1 MNRVKFGA
9 SEIAQSCLTLCDP
22 MDCILVGFS
31 IHGIFQARVLEWVN
45 SRIQHPKSYFL
56 NFTKVSPPPETYH
69 GLTTHHSKE
78 RLVKM
83 NFSLNFPSRTTKV
96 EFSPIFGFSQNR
108 NRAQAI
114 NSHRFSYSISSPTS
128 DSIKIYTALISFV
141 KKHTEPLRFFPQ
153 NSIIVT

>member
-1 MNRVKFGA
+1 MSDSLR
-9 SEIAQSCLTLCDP
+9 P
-22 MDCILVGFS
+22 
-31 IHGIFQARVLEWVN
+31 
-45 SRIQHPKSYFL
+45 
-56 NFTKVSPPPETYH
+56 H
-69 GLTTHHSKE
+69 GLYPRRLLHPWDFPGKSTGVGKLKDLAPQKLFFKFHQSVSTTRNLPWFNHHHSKE

-141 KKHTEPLRFFPQ
+141 KKHTEPLRFFP
-153 NSIIVT
+153 